1 MPSRTR
7 FHLVSLAVATLG
19 AFVGVSAALAQGSPA
34 EQKAIEARQALLKE
48 IDKAFQPVGDMVK
61 RKAPYDAKVVQDS
74 AAKLATLA
82 PKIPDAFALDTH
94 KATGIKTK
102 ARENIWTNL
111 PDFKARADGLVK
123 AIESLA
129 AAGQAGDEKALR
141 PAFATV
147 GKACSSCHDNYKDS
161 KDSD

>member
-7 FHLVSLAVATLG
+7 FHLVSLGVAILG
-19 AFVGVSAALAQGSPA
+19 ALAGASAALAQGTAA
-34 EQKAIEARQALLKE
+34 EQKAVEQRQALLKE
-48 IDKAFQPVGDMVK
+48 IDKAFKPVGEMVK
-61 RKAPYDAKVVQDS
+61 RKAPYDATMVQES

-94 KATGIKTK
+94 TASGIKTK

-111 PDFKARADGLVK
+111 PDFKAKSEALVK
-123 AIESLA
+123 AIDSLA
-129 AAGQAGDEKALR
+129 AAGKSGDEKALR

-147 GKACSSCHDNYKDS
+147 GKACSACHDNYKDS
-161 KDSD
+161 D